1 MAMVVVEKVWDEPV
15 TPDSL
20 MEAAQGLIGC
30 LGLRNARWIRSLI
43 VDGGSRTICT
53 FEAPDAESVRQS
65 YREVGGSFTNIWT
78 AEVLELSPER

>member
-20 MEAAQGLIGC
+20 MEAAQGLLGC
-30 LGLRNARWIRSLI
+30 LGLRNARWVRSLI
-43 VDGGSRTICT
+43 VDGGRRTICT

-65 YREVGGSFTNIWT
+65 YRESGGSFTNIWT
-78 AEVLELSPER
+78 AEVMEA